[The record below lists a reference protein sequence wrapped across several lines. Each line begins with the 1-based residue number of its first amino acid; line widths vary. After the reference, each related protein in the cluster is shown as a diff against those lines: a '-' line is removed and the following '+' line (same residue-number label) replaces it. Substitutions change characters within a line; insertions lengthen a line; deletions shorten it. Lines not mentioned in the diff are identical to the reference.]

1 MLKKHDKSTLKK
13 NGMEIIC
20 HPSAFWLYVMEEH
33 IVKTP
38 IAANNLIH
46 IWRSGE
52 ILMPKSDVF
61 DRTGN
66 DVMTRGAFYL
76 VLGCVLT
83 WGFVATYIVAESTSG
98 WQPSLW
104 EILGWGLAVP
114 IVGILLSISSNAFV
128 SFIGFNCVVIPLGAI
143 LGPVL
148 AKYNLAYPGLVVD
161 AASLTAA
168 VTGIMAVTGLMF
180 PSFYKSIGGAL
191 FGALSCL
198 VIVSL
203 LSLFIPALQHFTIIH
218 YIAAGIFALYIGF
231 DMYRASTI
239 PATLDNA
246 VDVAISLYL
255 DIINLFLQIL
265 KILAESQGSDD

>member
-1 MLKKHDKSTLKK
+1 MSVL
-13 NGMEIIC
+13 
-20 HPSAFWLYVMEEH
+20 
-33 IVKTP
+33 
-38 IAANNLIH
+38 
-46 IWRSGE
+46 
-52 ILMPKSDVF
+52 KSDVF
-61 DRTGN
+61 DRTGH

-76 VLGCVLT
+76 VLGCILA
-83 WGFVATYIVAESTSG
+83 WGFIATYIVAGLTSD

-104 EILGWGLAVP
+104 EIIGWGLVVP
-114 IVGILLSISSNAFV
+114 VIGILLSASNNAFV
-128 SFIGFNCVVIPLGAI
+128 SFVGFNCVVIPFGAI

-148 AKYNLAYPGLVVD
+148 ANYNLAYPGMVSE
-161 AASLTAA
+161 AASLTAI
-168 VTGIMAVTGLMF
+168 VTGVMAVTGLMF
-180 PSFYKSIGGAL
+180 PNFYRSIGGAL

-231 DMYRASTI
+231 DMWRANTI

-255 DIINLFLQIL
+255 DIINLFLRIL
-265 KILAESQGSDD
+265 KILAENKSDD